1 MHKHGFFGW
10 ESSATLCTGNLG
22 MRLSAIQRDVDS
34 SPIDLRGHCSY
45 NRVNDVSPFEDH
57 DSGYAHHFVSSGEL
71 LVFVCV
77 DFHEFRPARVFPR
90 KRFNDRTD
98 DSAGTTPVGVE
109 VHDRRNLRVQNFAFE
124 VCSAQMQ

>member
-57 DSGYAHHFVSSGEL
+57 DSGYAHHFVSSGVL
-71 LVFVCV
+71 MVFVFV
-77 DFHEFRPARVFPR
+77 EFHEFRSTRVLLHMIYNTR
-90 KRFNDRTD
+90 ID
-98 DSAGTTPVGVE
+98 V
-109 VHDRRNLRVQNFAFE
+109 FAWYI
-124 VCSAQMQ
+124 